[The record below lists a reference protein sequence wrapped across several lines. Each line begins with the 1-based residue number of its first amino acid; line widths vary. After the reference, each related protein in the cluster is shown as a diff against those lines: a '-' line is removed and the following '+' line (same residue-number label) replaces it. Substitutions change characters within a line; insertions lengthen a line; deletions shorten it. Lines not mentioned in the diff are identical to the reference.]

1 MGLGRGKLCLGFP
14 LPILLVCPLAG
25 ALFSNQ
31 HSDAEGSSAQT
42 LVTQQWLDCCS
53 ARCCEWG
60 YWLCSKPSKYSAAS
74 AFLGAFRLGKSGT
87 YFTHQVLHE
96 GSRKQIWLGDLPL
109 GGQEKRR
116 IIFAWGVL
124 LLMDFF
130 FFFYFY
136 FFTALKL
143 CLSQLLKHLDL
154 SAYWLVCF
162 HFNPGLYNWRN
173 FINTVKKK
181 KKTTHWRNVIQL
193 EGPCSSE
200 RYIYRFLWQFLLQS
214 SLFAASKYLYCLR
227 TVLSILISL
236 ENVLGFFVL

>member
-1 MGLGRGKLCLGFP
+1 MGLGFP

-96 GSRKQIWLGDLPL
+96 GSWKQIWLGDLPL

-124 LLMDFF
+124 LLMDFIYL
-130 FFFYFY
+130 FFYFY

-181 KKTTHWRNVIQL
+181 NNTLKKCNTTWGTLFFRAL
-193 EGPCSSE
+193 
-200 RYIYRFLWQFLLQS
+200 YISLSLAVPFAEQFICGFKVFILLKNS
-214 SLFAASKYLYCLR
+214 VKYL
-227 TVLSILISL
+227 
-236 ENVLGFFVL
+236 N